1 MLGLVKNVLRLLKNL
16 SRFGDLKKHA
26 FDIGENVSRWQKR
39 DTIME
44 TLIWVVCYTR
54 QKHVTIYLNR
64 ATILG
69 AVVAYLS

>member
-1 MLGLVKNVLRLLKNL
+1 VSRLLKKV
-16 SRFGDLKKHA
+16 SRIGAPKNHA
-26 FDIGENVSRWQKR
+26 FDIGENVSRWKKR

-54 QKHVTIYLNR
+54 QKRVTIYLNR

-69 AVVAYLS
+69 EVIAY